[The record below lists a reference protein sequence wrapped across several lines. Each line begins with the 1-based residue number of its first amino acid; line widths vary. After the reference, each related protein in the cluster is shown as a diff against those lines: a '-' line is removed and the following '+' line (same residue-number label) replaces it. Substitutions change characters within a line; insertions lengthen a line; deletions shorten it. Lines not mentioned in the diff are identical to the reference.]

1 MLQLRH
7 SEHSRT
13 WWKKIDYIVE
23 REIRGQKQ
31 LKDRQDKQLPRQREQ
46 TKNRQDKQL
55 PRQREQTLKTKQ
67 EQYRTIKKTW
77 VNSCT
82 PKG

>member
-1 MLQLRH
+1 M
-7 SEHSRT
+7 
-13 WWKKIDYIVE
+13 KKN
-23 REIRGQKQ
+23 RLHCRKRNSGQKQ

-46 TKNRQDKQL
+46 T
-55 PRQREQTLKTKQ
+55 LKTKE